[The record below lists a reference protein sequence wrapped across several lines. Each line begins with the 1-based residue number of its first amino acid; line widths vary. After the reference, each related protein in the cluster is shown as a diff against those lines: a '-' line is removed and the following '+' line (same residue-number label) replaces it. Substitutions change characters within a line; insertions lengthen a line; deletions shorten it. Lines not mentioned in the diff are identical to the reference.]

1 MSQSHPHLE
10 SLIAT
15 MARLR
20 GDDGCPWDAEQTHAT
35 LVPYLLEEVF
45 ELVEA
50 LESGTRDDIVE
61 ELGDVLYQILFHA
74 DIGASD
80 TVAPFDIDD
89 VAQAVESKMR
99 RRHPH
104 VFAVEGSSDQA
115 SVDQVVAAWEVI
127 KATEKN
133 HRTSAVEGIP
143 RDLSALARAASVLR
157 RSHDVVAPPVNPLVP
172 ELDSEEALG
181 EFLLAVVAMA
191 AQKGL
196 NPETALRG
204 ATRER
209 EAQVRAAEAAA
220 SGLAPGDTDA

>member
-1 MSQSHPHLE
+1 
-10 SLIAT
+10 
-15 MARLR
+15 
-20 GDDGCPWDAEQTHAT
+20 
-35 LVPYLLEEVF
+35 
-45 ELVEA
+45 
-50 LESGTRDDIVE
+50 
-61 ELGDVLYQILFHA
+61 
-74 DIGASD
+74 
-80 TVAPFDIDD
+80 
-89 VAQAVESKMR
+89 MR

-104 VFAVEGSSDQA
+104 VFAIEGTGDQT
-115 SVDQVVAAWEVI
+115 SVDDVVAAWEAI

-157 RSHDVVAPPVNPLVP
+157 RSHDVVAPPVNPRVP

-204 ATRER
+204 ATRDR
-209 EAQVRAAEAAA
+209 EAQVRAAEATA